1 MSTEAFETLVLAT
14 ADSEAA
20 TLAYVY
26 GAQLADL
33 AFGDPSARASPL
45 ASRHLALVASEAL
58 KLDLNDP
65 LQRRLGD
72 YELLELIGEGGMGVV
87 YRARQVS
94 LDREVAVKVLAA
106 GPWASKDFIE
116 RFHQEAQNAARMQH
130 PNIVAIY
137 EVGTT
142 DDLHFYSMRLV
153 HGETL
158 ADTLQRAGKLTPQQ
172 AATLLIPVARA
183 IDYAHTLGVLH
194 LDLKP
199 ANVLIDKD
207 KAAHVADF
215 GLARRLERELALS
228 NVEISGTPS
237 YMAPEQA
244 ASGHQK
250 ITPATDVWGLG
261 AILYELVTGQPPF
274 FAQTALGTLKLVL
287 DGVRRSVRDHV
298 PGLPRDLE
306 AIIDKCMARDVS
318 HRYESAGALADDL
331 TAFVA
336 GRPVTARPLN
346 PLQRIEHWVRREPKF
361 AFAAVLA
368 VIGLL
373 IGIATT
379 SQQWQR
385 TAIPAKSIA
394 VLPLANESGDASQ
407 QYFSDGLS
415 EDLITALSQFAGLK
429 VIDRN
434 SSFQFRD
441 SKDSSATIGQK
452 LGVASL
458 LEGSV
463 RRAGDVIR
471 INATLVKAADGS
483 TLWSERY
490 DRPYKDLFAL
500 QDDITKSVA
509 GALQA
514 KLLQTTSGGAAIQ
527 NTRPPSGNLDA
538 YNAWLQA
545 NFYAARRVGED
556 DLQRTIGE
564 YDRAIKLDPRYAQA
578 YADRSYARA
587 DFAGSYLADEAAA
600 DAYKQ
605 AREDAQLALSLEPD
619 LAAAHRA
626 FGFVLLSSELDTA
639 GAEAEFRKA
648 VALAPDSSEAKTSL
662 GLAQASRGRLE
673 EGIGQIRQAV
683 QLDPLNGR
691 AYRALGDI
699 ELALGRFDAA
709 EQAIRKAVELR
720 PDVATNRRS
729 LIYVDIRRGDQAA
742 AIRDAQQEPAEL
754 YRTVESAFA
763 LQIGNDRAAAD
774 AALNNHI
781 AKYADLAGFQIAEMY
796 ALRKDPDQ
804 AFAWLDHAWSVRD
817 PGVTELLWDPFLLA
831 YKDDPRFAAFCK
843 KVGLPVPGDDA
854 NKALPP
860 SATPASADANTAK
873 P

>member
-1 MSTEAFETLVLAT
+1 MSTLVSEGLVSIQV
-14 ADSEAA
+14 DSEAS
-20 TLAYVY
+20 TLVQVDALR
-26 GAQLADL
+26 LADL
-33 AFGDPSARASPL
+33 AFGDPGRQASAVASGD
-45 ASRHLALVASEAL
+45 SALVSGDTFNL
-58 KLDLNDP
+58 GLDDP
-65 LQRRLGD
+65 LQRRRLGD

-87 YRARQVS
+87 YRARQLS
-94 LDREVAVKVLAA
+94 LDREVAVKVLSA

-116 RFHQEAQNAARMQH
+116 RFHQEAQNAARLQH
-130 PNIVAIY
+130 PNIVAIHD
-137 EVGTT
+137 VGT
-142 DDLHFYSMRLV
+142 DEDLHFFSMHLV
-153 HGETL
+153 RGRTL
-158 ADTLQRAGKLTPQQ
+158 ADTLRREGKLPALQ
-172 AATLLIPVARA
+172 AAALLIPIARA
-183 IDYAHTLGVLH
+183 IDYAHSLGVLH

-199 ANVLIDKD
+199 ANVLVDAD
-207 KAAHVADF
+207 GVPHVADF

-244 ASGHQK
+244 TSGAQK
-250 ITPATDVWGLG
+250 ITAATDVWGLG

-274 FAQTALGTLKLVL
+274 LGQTARGTLDLVL
-287 DGVRRSVRDHV
+287 DGARRSVRDHV
-298 PGLPRDLE
+298 PTLPRDLE
-306 AIIDKCMARDVS
+306 AIIDQCMVRDVS
-318 HRYESAGALADDL
+318 RRYATAGALANDL
-331 TAFVA
+331 EAFVE
-336 GRPVTARPLN
+336 GRPVAARPLN

-361 AFAAVLA
+361 AVAA
-368 VIGLL
+368 LL
-373 IGIATT
+373 IVGLAGIVATT
-379 SQQWQR
+379 QQWRR

-441 SKDSSATIGQK
+441 SKESSANIGTK

-463 RRAGDVIR
+463 RRVGDVIR
-471 INATLVKAADGS
+471 VNATLVKAADGT

-500 QDDITKSVA
+500 QDDITKAVA

-514 KLLQTTSGGAAIQ
+514 KLLQTGSGGAAIQ

-538 YNAWLQA
+538 YNAWLQG
-545 NFYAARRVGED
+545 NFYAARRGGED
-556 DLQRTIGE
+556 DLRRTIDE

-578 YADRSYARA
+578 YADRSYAQT
-587 DFAGSYLADEAAA
+587 DFAGSYLANAAAA
-600 DAYKQ
+600 DTYAH
-605 AREDAQLALSLEPD
+605 AHEDAERALSLAPD
-619 LAAAHRA
+619 LAGAHRA
-626 FGFVLLSSELDTA
+626 LGFVLQSGDLNTA

-648 VALAPDSSEAKTSL
+648 VALAPDSSDAKTSL
-662 GLAQASRGRLE
+662 GLAQAARGRLE
-673 EGIGQIRQAV
+673 EGIGQIHQAV

-691 AYRALGDI
+691 AHRALGDI
-699 ELALGRFDAA
+699 ELALGRLDAA
-709 EQAIRKAVELR
+709 EQAIRRAVELR

-729 LIYVDIRRGDQAA
+729 LIYVDIRRGDQATA
-742 AIRDAQQEPAEL
+742 MRDAQQEPSEL
-754 YRTVESAFA
+754 YRTVETAFV
-763 LQIGNDRAAAD
+763 LQIGSDHAAAD
-774 AALNNHI
+774 AALKAFI
-781 AKYADLAGFQIAEMY
+781 TQMPDLSAFQIAEMY

-843 KVGLPVPGDDA
+843 KVGLPVP
-854 NKALPP
+854 
-860 SATPASADANTAK
+860 ADATGK
-873 P
+873 TRL